1 MKVHARCLGAVCI
14 AAILSACGGG
24 GGNSS
29 GGTAG
34 TRSGIPSTLAT
45 SVATAL
51 SATQVQLVATNLAG
65 QQRSDGGI
73 LYTSTLIN
81 PYFANIAA
89 TGAVHGGVDFI
100 NVQQWMQWYVAH
112 SAAPNPW
119 SLPGAITDYNV
130 ASNGA
135 LSSTGSAD
143 SVDSY
148 AATFI
153 TLAAAASREGSP
165 QLRAYVA
172 GLHTSI
178 ELIASV
184 IDAVTDADGLTW
196 ALPTNKEKYLM
207 DNSEV
212 YHGLVDLAYLRS
224 QVFGDAAG
232 SMRASAHALQV
243 QASIGSEMWSASQ
256 NEFAVALDNGGNL
269 TWPQAGNWQD
279 GASQLFPILHGVIA
293 PTSSLAQSAYTQFS
307 AKFPGWPSLQKPD
320 QYPWANI
327 AFVALVMN
335 DISRA
340 TTYSNSVQQQY
351 SPGFAYPWYCAESG
365 WYIRI
370 LNGLMTPTTVANL

>member
-1 MKVHARCLGAVCI
+1 MKSVRARLLGTACI
-14 AAILSACGGG
+14 AAILPACGGG
-24 GGNSS
+24 SS
-29 GGTAG
+29 P
-34 TRSGIPSTLAT
+34 RSNVPATVAT
-45 SVATAL
+45 SSASAL
-51 SATQVQLVATNLAG
+51 PATQVQVIATNLAC

-73 LYTSTLIN
+73 LYTSAQIN

-89 TGAVHGGVDFI
+89 IGAVHGGVDLI

-112 SAAPNPW
+112 SSAPNPW

-153 TLAAAASREGSP
+153 SLAAAASREGTP

-172 GLHTSI
+172 GLHTNI

-184 IDAVTDADGLTW
+184 IDAVTDSDGLTW
-196 ALPTNKEKYLM
+196 ALPNNQVKYLM
-207 DNSEV
+207 DASEV

-224 QVFGDAAG
+224 QVYGDVTG

-243 QASIGSEMWSASQ
+243 QASIETELWSPTL
-256 NEFAVALDNGGNL
+256 NEFSVSLDHAGNL

-279 GASQLFPILHGVIA
+279 GASQLFPILHGVIT
-293 PTSSLAQSAYTQFS
+293 PTSAQAQSAYARFS
-307 AKFPGWPSLQKPD
+307 AAFPGWPLLQKPD
-320 QYPWANI
+320 QYPWVDV
-327 AFVALVMN
+327 AFVALQMN
-335 DISRA
+335 DVSRA
-340 TTYSNSVQQQY
+340 TTYASSVQQQY
-351 SPGFAYPWYCAESG
+351 SPGFAYPWYCSESG
-365 WYIRI
+365 WYIR
-370 LNGLMTPTTVANL
+370 LLDGLIAPNTVANP

>member
-1 MKVHARCLGAVCI
+1 MNPVRARWLVAACI
-14 AAILSACGGG
+14 AAVLSACGGG
-24 GGNSS
+24 GSGGNSAHVS
-29 GGTAG
+29 
-34 TRSGIPSTLAT
+34 IPSTLAT
-45 SVATAL
+45 AAATAL
-51 SATQVQLVATNLAG
+51 PATQVQLIAANLAG

-73 LYTSTLIN
+73 LYTTTLIN

-89 TGAVHGGVDFI
+89 IGAVHGGVDLI

-112 SAAPNPW
+112 STASNPW

-143 SVDSY
+143 SIDSY

-153 TLAAAASREGSP
+153 TLAAAAWREGSP
-165 QLRAYVA
+165 QLRSYVA

-184 IDAVTDADGLTW
+184 IDADSDADGLTW
-196 ALPTNKEKYLM
+196 ALPSYPVKYLM

-212 YHGLVDLAYLRS
+212 YHGLVDLAFLRS
-224 QVFGDAAG
+224 QVYGDAAG
-232 SMRASAHALQV
+232 ALRASAHALQV
-243 QASIGSEMWSASQ
+243 QASIQSELWNPSL
-256 NEFAVALDNGGNL
+256 NEFAVSLDNLGNL

-293 PTSSLAQSAYTQFS
+293 PTSAPAQSAYARFS
-307 AKFPGWPSLQKPD
+307 AEFPGWPLLQKPD
-320 QYPWANI
+320 QYPWVNI
-327 AFVALVMN
+327 AFVALQMN

-340 TTYSNSVQQQY
+340 TTYSNAVQQQY
-351 SPGFAYPWYCAESG
+351 SPGFAYPWYCSESG
-365 WYIRI
+365 WYIR
-370 LNGLMTPTTVANL
+370 LLDGLVSPVTVANL

>member
-1 MKVHARCLGAVCI
+1 MRALARLVGALCI

-24 GGNSS
+24 GGGAGGARSS
-29 GGTAG
+29 
-34 TRSGIPSTLAT
+34 IPAT
-45 SVATAL
+45 VATAVATSL
-51 SATQVQLVATNLAG
+51 PATQVQLIATNLAG

-73 LYTSTLIN
+73 LYTSTQIN

-89 TGAVHGGVDFI
+89 TGAVHGGVDLI

-112 SAAPNPW
+112 STAPNPW

-135 LSSTGSAD
+135 LSSAGSAD

-196 ALPTNKEKYLM
+196 ALPTYKEKYLM
-207 DNSEV
+207 NNSEV

-224 QVFGDAAG
+224 QVYSDAAG

-243 QASIGSEMWSASQ
+243 QASIGSEMWSASL

-269 TWPQAGNWQD
+269 TWPQAGKWQD

-293 PTSSLAQSAYTQFS
+293 PTSSFAQSAYTQFTTE
-307 AKFPGWPSLQKPD
+307 FPGWPSLQKPD
-320 QYPWANI
+320 EYPWADI

-335 DISRA
+335 DVSRA
-340 TTYSNSVQQQY
+340 TTYSNAVQQQY

-370 LNGLMTPTTVANL
+370 LNGLIAPLTVANL